1 MLMRSITSGTYI
13 VVGVDLEH
21 YYIYC
26 RAETL
31 LYSVQHVG
39 VGEWVVIVHIVINV
53 RYVIMYMIFTS

>member
-1 MLMRSITSGTYI
+1 MLIRNIIIYI
-13 VVGVDLEH
+13 VELS
-21 YYIYC
+21 
-26 RAETL
+26 AETL